1 MSAQA
6 FRSSSAL
13 QRMNSTTS
21 GWSAF
26 STTILAARR
35 VFPPDLMTPADE
47 LADAPLAR
55 GAAER
60 AAEVLRHD
68 DVGRELR
75 PATRHLNVALLEDR
89 LAALAL
95 DDGGAHLPL
104 DLVER
109 VRAGGRES
117 PCDPDA
123 VPGRTRLRPRPLHH
137 VACRLLRHHA
147 PPRNGMAS
155 RIHHHI
161 LCCQGIFC
169 NGGST

>member
-1 MSAQA
+1 MEEQVGQLVGEGA
-6 FRSSSAL
+6 RVVRRREVAL
-13 QRMNSTTS
+13 LR
-21 GWSAF
+21 APR
-26 STTILAARR
+26 ADR
-35 VFPPDLMTPADE
+35 VHDPADE

-75 PATRHLNVALLEDR
+75 PATRYLDVALLEDR

-104 DLVER
+104 DLVEG
-109 VRAGGRES
+109 VRTGGRES

-123 VPGRTRLRPRPLHH
+123 VPRRTRLRPLHH